1 MKIPRKLAL
10 SFLIICVSAAAM
22 MGVFFTNITA
32 IRNASES
39 NNLSQDIHAKTLTL
53 ETSLLRQN
61 SQMRGFLVTAD
72 PTYLKSYT
80 EAESAY
86 DAASGELE
94 PLLTEPSLRAAL
106 LKSRAATLDWRK
118 AWGDRLIAR
127 VKAGQRKSA
136 EAEVRAA
143 GKAVLTSAAV
153 LPLRDIR
160 DAEVALIAKNSA
172 SQQAAIAAAVKGL
185 IIGGIVLIAI
195 AVTLAFGLSRLI
207 AQPVSRLTRT
217 MGDLA
222 AGKNHL
228 TVPDLDRGDEIGDMA
243 RAVLIFRDAAV
254 AKEAADQ
261 GAARAEAE
269 QQMVVN
275 TVSLHLSQVA
285 EGNLT
290 AEITRD
296 FPNTYGAVKTNFNAA
311 VIALRELISS
321 VRGST
326 VSIRTGSVEIAQ
338 ASEDLARRT
347 ESNAANLERTSAAV
361 IQIDGRLK
369 NTAEA
374 ANRTAE
380 RASGTMTTVA
390 DGRSTADQAVQAMS
404 RVTADERRET
414 VADAARMVAR
424 PTMFGIAIIALVYV
438 PVLSLGGVEGKLF
451 QPMAQAVM
459 LAIVAGLVWTFTVVP
474 ALSAWL
480 LRSPASDKDDSRHK
494 GLIGLAERGY
504 APTLE
509 RALAH
514 PKLLVIGALVML
526 AVTFGVFKT
535 LGSQFTP
542 QLDEGAITAM
552 VYRPV
557 GMSLERSLRIEQET
571 ERRIRAQ
578 FPQVSHTFSR
588 IGTSEVATDP
598 MPPNENDLYTF
609 YTPEK
614 DWPTGDGK
622 PKTKAELVTG
632 IEKIGRQVYKGQS
645 FEFAQP
651 IEMRF
656 NEMLEGVRADVSV
669 KIFGEDYDV
678 LEQAAK
684 QAKAILDKQPGTEH
698 VEFETAGR
706 PKSIVVELD
715 HAAMLRLG
723 LGTAEVN
730 SAITEAIAG
739 AEVGFIPEGEARH
752 MIVVRMPESL
762 RADPAAILALPLR
775 VGDYGMVPLSRVA
788 RLRVAPKVE
797 PILHDGGKR
806 RAALM
811 VTLNTSDLAGYVAK
825 ARAAV
830 EGQVKLPPGYRIEF
844 GGQFHQLEAAQKR
857 LSIVVPAAL
866 VLIFLLV
873 YAALGSVK
881 EAAIVYTGIPFAVTG
896 GVLAL
901 WLRGMPFSITAAIG
915 FIALSGIAMLN
926 GLVLVDH
933 INALRDGRDGD
944 PRPVDDAVREG
955 ARDRLRPVLSTALV
969 ASIGFV
975 PMAIASGAGAEVQ
988 RPLAT
993 VVIGGIVTSTLLTLV
1008 LLPSL
1013 YRWLVRDKRSETSSE
1028 PDCPAN

>member
-1 MKIPRKLAL
+1 MFKSMKIPRKLAL

-207 AQPVSRLTRT
+207 ARPVSRLTRT

-296 FPNTYGAVKTNFNAA
+296 FPSTYGAVKTNFNAA

-404 RVTADERRET
+404 RVSDSAKGIDSVIEGLDKIAFQTRVLAMNAAVEAGRAGDAGRGFAV
-414 VADAARMVAR
+414 VADLVSALAMRAEEEAGRARD
-424 PTMFGIAIIALVYV
+424 
-438 PVLSLGGVEGKLF
+438 
-451 QPMAQAVM
+451 Q
-459 LAIVAGLVWTFTVVP
+459 
-474 ALSAWL
+474 LSATQTDIVT
-480 LRSPASDKDDSRHK
+480 AVEAVHK
-494 GLIGLAERGY
+494 VDA
-504 APTLE
+504 
-509 RALAH
+509 ALADITTGVSDVNE
-514 PKLLVIGALVML
+514 LL
-526 AVTFGVFKT
+526 
-535 LGSQFTP
+535 
-542 QLDEGAITAM
+542 GAI
-552 VYRPV
+552 
-557 GMSLERSLRIEQET
+557 
-571 ERRIRAQ
+571 
-578 FPQVSHTFSR
+578 
-588 IGTSEVATDP
+588 ATD
-598 MPPNENDLYTF
+598 NQ
-609 YTPEK
+609 
-614 DWPTGDGK
+614 
-622 PKTKAELVTG
+622 A
-632 IEKIGRQVYKGQS
+632 QS
-645 FEFAQP
+645 
-651 IEMRF
+651 
-656 NEMLEGVRADVSV
+656 
-669 KIFGEDYDV
+669 
-678 LEQAAK
+678 
-684 QAKAILDKQPGTEH
+684 
-698 VEFETAGR
+698 
-706 PKSIVVELD
+706 
-715 HAAMLRLG
+715 
-723 LGTAEVN
+723 
-730 SAITEAIAG
+730 SAITQISAAISTMDEATQQNAAMVEETSAAARNLATEVNGLSEHAAKFNVGSPAG
-739 AEVGFIPEGEARH
+739 AAHRSSQARFSGS
-752 MIVVRMPESL
+752 VKQLPT
-762 RADPAAILALPLR
+762 AA
-775 VGDYGMVPLSRVA
+775 VA
-788 RLRVAPKVE
+788 RLVR
-797 PILHDGGKR
+797 
-806 RAALM
+806 
-811 VTLNTSDLAGYVAK
+811 
-825 ARAAV
+825 
-830 EGQVKLPPGYRIEF
+830 
-844 GGQFHQLEAAQKR
+844 
-857 LSIVVPAAL
+857 PAA
-866 VLIFLLV
+866 
-873 YAALGSVK
+873 
-881 EAAIVYTGIPFAVTG
+881 
-896 GVLAL
+896 
-901 WLRGMPFSITAAIG
+901 
-915 FIALSGIAMLN
+915 
-926 GLVLVDH
+926 
-933 INALRDGRDGD
+933 
-944 PRPVDDAVREG
+944 DADEWQ
-955 ARDRLRPVLSTALV
+955 S
-969 ASIGFV
+969 F
-975 PMAIASGAGAEVQ
+975 
-988 RPLAT
+988 
-993 VVIGGIVTSTLLTLV
+993 
-1008 LLPSL
+1008 
-1013 YRWLVRDKRSETSSE
+1013 
-1028 PDCPAN
+1028 

>member
-1 MKIPRKLAL
+1 MFKSMKIPRKLAL

-80 EAESAY
+80 EAERAY

-127 VKAGQRKSA
+127 VKAGQRKGA

-185 IIGGIVLIAI
+185 IIGGIVLTAI

-404 RVTADERRET
+404 RVSDSAKGIDSVIEGLDKIAFQTRVLAMNAAVEAGRAGDAGRGFAV
-414 VADAARMVAR
+414 VADLVSALAMRAEEEAGRARD
-424 PTMFGIAIIALVYV
+424 
-438 PVLSLGGVEGKLF
+438 
-451 QPMAQAVM
+451 Q
-459 LAIVAGLVWTFTVVP
+459 
-474 ALSAWL
+474 LSATQTDIVT
-480 LRSPASDKDDSRHK
+480 AVEAVHK
-494 GLIGLAERGY
+494 VDA
-504 APTLE
+504 
-509 RALAH
+509 ALADITTGVSDVNE
-514 PKLLVIGALVML
+514 LL
-526 AVTFGVFKT
+526 
-535 LGSQFTP
+535 
-542 QLDEGAITAM
+542 GAI
-552 VYRPV
+552 
-557 GMSLERSLRIEQET
+557 
-571 ERRIRAQ
+571 
-578 FPQVSHTFSR
+578 
-588 IGTSEVATDP
+588 ATD
-598 MPPNENDLYTF
+598 NQ
-609 YTPEK
+609 
-614 DWPTGDGK
+614 
-622 PKTKAELVTG
+622 A
-632 IEKIGRQVYKGQS
+632 QS
-645 FEFAQP
+645 
-651 IEMRF
+651 
-656 NEMLEGVRADVSV
+656 
-669 KIFGEDYDV
+669 
-678 LEQAAK
+678 
-684 QAKAILDKQPGTEH
+684 
-698 VEFETAGR
+698 
-706 PKSIVVELD
+706 
-715 HAAMLRLG
+715 
-723 LGTAEVN
+723 
-730 SAITEAIAG
+730 SAITQISAAISTMDEATQQNAAMVEETSAAARNLATEVNGLSEHAAKFNVGSPAG
-739 AEVGFIPEGEARH
+739 AAHRSSQARFSGS
-752 MIVVRMPESL
+752 VKQLPT
-762 RADPAAILALPLR
+762 AA
-775 VGDYGMVPLSRVA
+775 VA
-788 RLRVAPKVE
+788 RLVRP
-797 PILHDGGKR
+797 
-806 RAALM
+806 
-811 VTLNTSDLAGYVAK
+811 
-825 ARAAV
+825 
-830 EGQVKLPPGYRIEF
+830 
-844 GGQFHQLEAAQKR
+844 
-857 LSIVVPAAL
+857 
-866 VLIFLLV
+866 
-873 YAALGSVK
+873 
-881 EAAIVYTGIPFAVTG
+881 
-896 GVLAL
+896 
-901 WLRGMPFSITAAIG
+901 TA
-915 FIALSGIAMLN
+915 
-926 GLVLVDH
+926 
-933 INALRDGRDGD
+933 
-944 PRPVDDAVREG
+944 DADEWQ
-955 ARDRLRPVLSTALV
+955 S
-969 ASIGFV
+969 F
-975 PMAIASGAGAEVQ
+975 
-988 RPLAT
+988 
-993 VVIGGIVTSTLLTLV
+993 
-1008 LLPSL
+1008 
-1013 YRWLVRDKRSETSSE
+1013 
-1028 PDCPAN
+1028 

>member
-1 MKIPRKLAL
+1 MFKSMKIPRKLAL

-207 AQPVSRLTRT
+207 ARPVSRLTRT

-296 FPNTYGAVKTNFNAA
+296 FPSTYGAVKTNFNAA

-404 RVTADERRET
+404 RVSDSAKGIDSVIEGLDKIAFQTRVLAMNAAVEAGRAGDAGRGFAV
-414 VADAARMVAR
+414 VADLVSALAMRAEEEAGRARD
-424 PTMFGIAIIALVYV
+424 
-438 PVLSLGGVEGKLF
+438 
-451 QPMAQAVM
+451 Q
-459 LAIVAGLVWTFTVVP
+459 
-474 ALSAWL
+474 LSATQTDIVT
-480 LRSPASDKDDSRHK
+480 AVEAVHK
-494 GLIGLAERGY
+494 VDA
-504 APTLE
+504 
-509 RALAH
+509 ALADITTGVSDVNE
-514 PKLLVIGALVML
+514 LL
-526 AVTFGVFKT
+526 
-535 LGSQFTP
+535 
-542 QLDEGAITAM
+542 GAI
-552 VYRPV
+552 
-557 GMSLERSLRIEQET
+557 
-571 ERRIRAQ
+571 
-578 FPQVSHTFSR
+578 
-588 IGTSEVATDP
+588 ATD
-598 MPPNENDLYTF
+598 NQ
-609 YTPEK
+609 
-614 DWPTGDGK
+614 
-622 PKTKAELVTG
+622 A
-632 IEKIGRQVYKGQS
+632 QS
-645 FEFAQP
+645 
-651 IEMRF
+651 
-656 NEMLEGVRADVSV
+656 
-669 KIFGEDYDV
+669 
-678 LEQAAK
+678 
-684 QAKAILDKQPGTEH
+684 
-698 VEFETAGR
+698 
-706 PKSIVVELD
+706 
-715 HAAMLRLG
+715 
-723 LGTAEVN
+723 
-730 SAITEAIAG
+730 SAITQISAAISTMDEATQQNAAMVEETSAAARNLATEVNGLSEHAAKFNVGSPAG
-739 AEVGFIPEGEARH
+739 AAHRSSQARFSGS
-752 MIVVRMPESL
+752 VKQLPT
-762 RADPAAILALPLR
+762 AA
-775 VGDYGMVPLSRVA
+775 VA
-788 RLRVAPKVE
+788 RLVRP
-797 PILHDGGKR
+797 
-806 RAALM
+806 
-811 VTLNTSDLAGYVAK
+811 
-825 ARAAV
+825 
-830 EGQVKLPPGYRIEF
+830 
-844 GGQFHQLEAAQKR
+844 
-857 LSIVVPAAL
+857 
-866 VLIFLLV
+866 
-873 YAALGSVK
+873 
-881 EAAIVYTGIPFAVTG
+881 
-896 GVLAL
+896 
-901 WLRGMPFSITAAIG
+901 TA
-915 FIALSGIAMLN
+915 
-926 GLVLVDH
+926 
-933 INALRDGRDGD
+933 
-944 PRPVDDAVREG
+944 DADEWQ
-955 ARDRLRPVLSTALV
+955 S
-969 ASIGFV
+969 F
-975 PMAIASGAGAEVQ
+975 
-988 RPLAT
+988 
-993 VVIGGIVTSTLLTLV
+993 
-1008 LLPSL
+1008 
-1013 YRWLVRDKRSETSSE
+1013 
-1028 PDCPAN
+1028 